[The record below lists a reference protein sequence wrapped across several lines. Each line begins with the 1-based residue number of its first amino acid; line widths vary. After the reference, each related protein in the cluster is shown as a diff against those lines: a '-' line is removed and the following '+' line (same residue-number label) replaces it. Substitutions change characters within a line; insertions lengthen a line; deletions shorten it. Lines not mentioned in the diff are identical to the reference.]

1 MPFPVSPLHPP
12 GERHHSPMRAFLLL
26 VVLIC
31 IAAYVNLE
39 QPATWNSWMTAVGL
53 GSPSDSPNAQ
63 AASAAPSRTALVGG
77 LIQDGNFT
85 SPAGIWQ
92 GDGRPDASG
101 KGLVVTLNP
110 TSWTRVYQT
119 FASDAGTLYSIE
131 VTYKLSPGLTFSK
144 DPADYTDI
152 SKRLQID
159 GFDNYSSMAISPGN
173 CYGTLGDP
181 NSNRIAM
188 EVFAP
193 QLGSTQVEDYQH
205 SYPSIPPNGNKT
217 FALAFPPG
225 TGTITLLTAY
235 VKSH

>member
-1 MPFPVSPLHPP
+1 
-12 GERHHSPMRAFLLL
+12 MRIFFL
-26 VVLIC
+26 VVLLIFV
-31 IAAYVNLE
+31 AVLVRVE
-39 QPATWNSWMTAVGL
+39 QPDTWNSWMVALGLSTATTATTA
-53 GSPSDSPNAQ
+53 D
-63 AASAAPSRTALVGG
+63 ASAAAPARTPLVGG
-77 LIQDGNFT
+77 LLQDGSFA
-85 SPAGIWQ
+85 SPAGIWL
-92 GDGRPDASG
+92 GDGKPDASG

-110 TSWTRVYQT
+110 TAWTRVYQT

-131 VTYKLSPGLTFSK
+131 VTYKLSPDLSLSK

-159 GFDNYSSMAISPGN
+159 GFENYRSLAIPPGY

-188 EVFAP
+188 EIFGP
-193 QLGSTQVEDYQH
+193 LPRSTDVQDYQH
-205 SYPSIPPNGNKT
+205 SYPSIPPGGSKT

-235 VKSH
+235 AASHQ